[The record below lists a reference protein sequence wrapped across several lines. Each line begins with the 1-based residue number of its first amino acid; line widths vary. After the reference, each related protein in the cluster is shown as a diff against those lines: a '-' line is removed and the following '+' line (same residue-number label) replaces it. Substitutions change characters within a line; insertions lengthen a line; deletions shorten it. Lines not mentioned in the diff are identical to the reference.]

1 MIGAS
6 TAIMAEEGNTPAE
19 PVGGAAGNVRNKYR
33 QILGLGA
40 VHWLSLFALIYVG
53 VEVTLGG
60 MYSRIHLGFWFFL
73 LNDNFV
79 LW

>member
-1 MIGAS
+1 
-6 TAIMAEEGNTPAE
+6 MAEEGNTPTE
-19 PVGGAAGNVRNKYR
+19 PVGGAAGTVRNKYR

-60 MYSRIHLGFWFFL
+60 TYSRIYLDFEGFVW